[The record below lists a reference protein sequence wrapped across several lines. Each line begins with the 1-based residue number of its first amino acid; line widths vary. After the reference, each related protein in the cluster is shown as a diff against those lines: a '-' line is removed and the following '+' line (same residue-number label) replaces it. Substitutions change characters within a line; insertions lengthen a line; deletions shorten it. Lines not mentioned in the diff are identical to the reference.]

1 MSPTWPTKTEM
12 PRSLRTLNFWFEAP
26 TSLRLGSAREQKKMA
41 APSVVS
47 CACFAWLHH
56 ITQTVNHIFQIW
68 FCSQH
73 LPWNRASHSDEKQT
87 VGEEAK
93 GGDEK
98 GLLLRH
104 GAVTGWCRS
113 NTWPLCEMKETLKVL
128 MSYSGEGSIF
138 SRRKFSKT
146 RGRTNLSQVW
156 RWGDHKPYLYS
167 K

>member
-1 MSPTWPTKTEM
+1 MTHKKEK
-12 PRSLRTLNFWFEAP
+12 PRSLRTLNFWVEAP

-56 ITQTVNHIFQIW
+56 ITQTVNHIFHIW

-73 LPWNRASHSDEKQT
+73 FPWNRASHSDEKLT
-87 VGEEAK
+87 VGEGK
-93 GGDEK
+93 GGDRK
-98 GLLLRH
+98 GLLLID

-113 NTWPLCEMKETLKVL
+113 NTWPLCEMKETLKAL
-128 MSYSGEGSIF
+128 ISYSGEGSIF

-146 RGRTNLSQVW
+146 RGRTNPSLVW
-156 RWGDHKPYLYS
+156 RWGDHKSYLYS